1 MRTGCRYSIWFAT
14 GGRTMRC
21 CVRSISLRS
30 MARTFGQDGIE
41 QRKRRLAGLLRRPHD
56 GMAINE
62 HYGGDGAVI
71 FKHACAL
78 GCEGIAEPTRDGTLS
93 ASDRQ
98 ANEALIQDARSSA
111 VRDTGNQSP
120 LSGFASFHL
129 RQRK

>member
-1 MRTGCRYSIWFAT
+1 
-14 GGRTMRC
+14 
-21 CVRSISLRS
+21 
-30 MARTFGQDGIE
+30 
-41 QRKRRLAGLLRRPHD
+41 
-56 GMAINE
+56 MAINE

-98 ANEALIQDARSSA
+98 ANEALIQDARSSTI
-111 VRDTGNQSP
+111 RDTGNQSP